1 MSGSKFDAIVIG
13 SGLGGLVAGGLAARS
28 GRRVLV
34 LEKNPTCGGAAG
46 VYRVGELTIES
57 SLHEIDGLDRN
68 DPKLPILERLDVPA
82 GVRFVE
88 VGDLW
93 EVRGPMLGEP
103 FVMPAGLEAGREA
116 TAQRFPR
123 HRAAVNEYFDRVAE
137 LRNALALAVQ
147 HQRDP
152 RWMVRKGLRTL
163 WPFIRQQRLSLARVL
178 ESLFGSDEAIKQALC
193 ANLIYYADDP
203 DRMWF
208 PHWAVAQGSYHSGGG
223 HYPYGG
229 SKQLADHL
237 VRLIEGRGGHV
248 ETGRRVTR
256 ILLDGGQV
264 AGVAHEAADGDGNRD
279 VSIERAPLVF
289 GNAAPHVLAEMLPSE
304 VRPRFMAPFAKRPL
318 SVSLWTISLGF
329 ARKPRELGVER
340 YSTAVFPGPLRDL
353 AAPAA
358 LPTGRSNERSP
369 HYIFVDYSSVDTGLA
384 QKPPYLGTLVGLD
397 RTENWDGLSAS
408 ESDERRE
415 RFMDTMVAA
424 LEREYPRLA
433 GQIVQRQLTTARGAA
448 NYLGTPT
455 GAIYGFYPERRRQVV
470 DARTRVPGLWL
481 ASAFV
486 GLGGYSGAMIGG
498 GWAAKAALQESWRD
512 WAS

>member
-1 MSGSKFDAIVIG
+1 MTGGDFDAIVIG

-46 VYRVGELTIES
+46 VYTVGELTIES

-68 DPKLPILERLDVPA
+68 DPKLPIMERLEVPA
-82 GVRFVE
+82 GVRFIE

-93 EVRGPMLGEP
+93 EVRGPALGEP
-103 FVMPAGLEAGREA
+103 FVMPAGLEAGRQA

-137 LRNALALAVQ
+137 LRNALALAVR
-147 HQRDP
+147 HQRDS
-152 RWMVRKGLRTL
+152 RWMVSKGLRTL

-178 ESLFGSDEAIKQALC
+178 EDLFGSDEAVKQALC

-203 DRMWF
+203 ERMWF

-237 VRLIEGRGGHV
+237 VRLIEASGGQV

-264 AGVAHEAADGDGNRD
+264 AGVEHEAARVNGSRD
-279 VSIERAPLVF
+279 VCIERAPLVF
-289 GNAAPHVLAEMLPSE
+289 GNAAPHMLAEMLPSE
-304 VRPRFMAPFAKRPL
+304 TRRRFMAPFAKRPL

-340 YSTAVFPGPLRDL
+340 YSTAVFPGPLREL
-353 AAPAA
+353 AGPAA
-358 LPTGRSNERSP
+358 LPTGGSNGRPP

-384 QKPPYLGTLVGLD
+384 EKPPYLGTLVGLD

-408 ESDERRE
+408 ESGERRE

-424 LEREYPRLA
+424 LEREYPGLA
-433 GQIVQRQLTTARGAA
+433 GEIVQRQLTTARGAA

-512 WAS
+512 WAH

>member
-1 MSGSKFDAIVIG
+1 
-13 SGLGGLVAGGLAARS
+13 
-28 GRRVLV
+28 
-34 LEKNPTCGGAAG
+34 
-46 VYRVGELTIES
+46 
-57 SLHEIDGLDRN
+57 
-68 DPKLPILERLDVPA
+68 
-82 GVRFVE
+82 
-88 VGDLW
+88 
-93 EVRGPMLGEP
+93 
-103 FVMPAGLEAGREA
+103 
-116 TAQRFPR
+116 
-123 HRAAVNEYFDRVAE
+123 
-137 LRNALALAVQ
+137 
-147 HQRDP
+147 
-152 RWMVRKGLRTL
+152 
-163 WPFIRQQRLSLARVL
+163 
-178 ESLFGSDEAIKQALC
+178 
-193 ANLIYYADDP
+193 
-203 DRMWF
+203 
-208 PHWAVAQGSYHSGGG
+208 
-223 HYPYGG
+223 
-229 SKQLADHL
+229 
-237 VRLIEGRGGHV
+237 
-248 ETGRRVTR
+248 
-256 ILLDGGQV
+256 
-264 AGVAHEAADGDGNRD
+264 
-279 VSIERAPLVF
+279 
-289 GNAAPHVLAEMLPSE
+289 MLPSE

-353 AAPAA
+353 SVPAA

-415 RFMDTMVAA
+415 SFMDTMVAA

-498 GWAAKAALQESWRD
+498 GWAAKAALHESWRD
-512 WAS
+512 WTS

>member
-1 MSGSKFDAIVIG
+1 
-13 SGLGGLVAGGLAARS
+13 
-28 GRRVLV
+28 
-34 LEKNPTCGGAAG
+34 
-46 VYRVGELTIES
+46 
-57 SLHEIDGLDRN
+57 
-68 DPKLPILERLDVPA
+68 
-82 GVRFVE
+82 
-88 VGDLW
+88 
-93 EVRGPMLGEP
+93 
-103 FVMPAGLEAGREA
+103 
-116 TAQRFPR
+116 
-123 HRAAVNEYFDRVAE
+123 
-137 LRNALALAVQ
+137 VQ

-152 RWMVRKGLRTL
+152 RWMLRKGLRTL

-178 ESLFGSDEAIKQALC
+178 EGLFGSDEAIKQALC

-264 AGVAHEAADGDGNRD
+264 AGVAHEAANGDGNRD

-289 GNAAPHVLAEMLPSE
+289 GNAAPHMLAEMLPSE

-340 YSTAVFPGPLRDL
+340 YSTAVFPGSLRDL

-358 LPTGRSNERSP
+358 LPTGRSSERSP

-384 QKPPYLGTLVGLD
+384 HKPPYLGTLVGLD
-397 RTENWDGLSAS
+397 RTENWDGLSGS